1 MGGKGFRVR
10 PRYQLPLIL
19 GKMMLVVDPDMTHV
33 TVGASV
39 LGSPVHWLL
48 YMLSQRGKASPC
60 KASKRAQ
67 QSSRYPPVEE

>member
-1 MGGKGFRVR
+1 
-10 PRYQLPLIL
+10 
-19 GKMMLVVDPDMTHV
+19 MLVVDPDMTHV

-60 KASKRAQ
+60 KASKLAQ